1 MLLSVWLILIHWWTT
16 LRWRWWQTIRR
27 PTAARVC
34 AWARITILCRV
45 TVTAAMAIGAA
56 WPRFAAGA
64 GKIGRPICC
73 STKCGPPF
81 LTWVAR
87 GSWTTLCK
95 RFIFPQSAPY
105 EWLKSTPTLG
115 LSEYISYIDQEPAI
129 QHEDCL
135 WKKNNH
141 NKLTRSS
148 ATIRPTSSCCTIV
161 LNAKLTGKL
170 WEERWLFL
178 ITFSPTFDI
187 LVLLKQFFYPGCA
200 LWTNHKHGKQEFN

>member
-16 LRWRWWQTIRR
+16 LRWWWWQTIRR

-34 AWARITILCRV
+34 TWAWITILCRV

-56 WPRFAAGA
+56 WPRFTAGA

-81 LTWVAR
+81 FTWVAR

-95 RFIFPQSAPY
+95 RFIFLQSALY

-115 LSEYISYIDQEPAI
+115 LSEYISYRSGTCNSTWRLPVE
-129 QHEDCL
+129 
-135 WKKNNH
+135 KKNH

-178 ITFSPTFDI
+178 IPFSPTFDI
-187 LVLLKQFFYPGCA
+187 LVLLKQFFNPCCA